1 MKKLLLELS
10 IASLMLTGFAQE
22 QEYTQN
28 DIPVGNRIRANNV
41 SDGDFNA
48 ISSWNEAEYITSDEQ
63 WTKVSMTVLPW
74 ELPST
79 LDTWADTQVRVK
91 TDDSTL
97 TTSAAVGSADS
108 LVNMTLTGLGNST
121 INVKH
126 DFYITGNFW
135 QDGNSVV
142 NISDGA
148 KVSVSQ
154 LGNTLVNVD
163 NSTYILRG
171 SGGDNGGKLYATN
184 GAKIYQESGDMNMN
198 GELDLTDSEFY
209 GKLYFRGN
217 NDNPAIINF
226 TNSTLNASDDG
237 NMLTAYGSSWIA
249 TYSNSVLNN
258 YYTGWKEGAAEGS
271 WRGNSIFFH
280 IGGDAEQI
288 LTFENGTIV
297 NGAGAADG
305 TSYWAM
311 DAETR
316 TLADITDGG
325 NINLGW
331 WELNANSSLTV
342 NLLSGSK
349 LVSRNLEFANA
360 NTNTTAYGEIVWN
373 QSGSEDAITEAVFAG
388 DVNLRL
394 SRAEAGDDA
403 NFRTAINLE
412 GYTSFISRANL
423 NIGGDSA
430 QSGTSTFS
438 MSGSNNWAEFNSIY
452 VRPGKKPDSSDENP
466 SPEEFTSVSTNVS
479 IDISGSNNTLYAR
492 DNLNLSDSS
501 IKEGAVINFSM
512 TGEGNVL
519 NVNNFNV
526 NNQDESLGGTVTAVF
541 RGDNAANKNQIII
554 RSGEMIMQGSQA
566 LDATTN
572 YTFSMQGNTTLN
584 RGDGRG
590 VWLKINEWGGKTYT
604 SNVTFE
610 VKGSGNDIL
619 LSGLEVGKDTDN
631 WDESLGKG
639 TLRIVGGENKIVIK
653 ATDDGHNGFK
663 LNSGGMIEFVVDNTG
678 ITPITNLTFN
688 NNQSNGMMKVDFSNI
703 TTPQEETRYV
713 LFQTSDHNTN
723 VFGELFDVSNPD
735 DVYAHED
742 FVSVILANDD
752 DVYRFALEY
761 TESEEFQ
768 DAEGNNINFMQLV
781 IYYTNSTVVPEPAT
795 YAAIFGALALAFA
808 AYRRRK

>member
-1 MKKLLLELS
+1 MTSMKKLLLELS
-10 IASLMLTGFAQE
+10 VASLSLAGGVAYSQTTEA
-22 QEYTQN
+22 
-28 DIPVGNRIRANNV
+28 DIPVDSRIRANNV
-41 SDGDFNA
+41 SDGDFNSA
-48 ISSWNEAEYITSDEQ
+48 DVWTQYDSGGWNDFTS
-63 WTKVSMTVLPW
+63 TVVPW
-74 ELPST
+74 LYPT
-79 LDTWADTQVRVK
+79 TMDTWADTRVRVK
-91 TDDSTL
+91 MDNSTL
-97 TTSAAVGSADS
+97 TTSAAIGSADS
-108 LVNMTLTGLGNST
+108 LVNMTITGLWNST
-121 INVKH
+121 INVKN

-135 QDGNSVV
+135 QDGNSLI
-142 NISDGA
+142 NMTDGA
-148 KVSVSQ
+148 VVSVSGF
-154 LGNTLVNVD
+154 GNTTQNVD
-163 NSTYILRG
+163 GATFILRG
-171 SGGDNGGKLYATN
+171 GGGDNGGKLYATN
-184 GAKIYQESGDMNMN
+184 GAKIYQESGDLNMN

-258 YYTGWKEGAAEGS
+258 YYTGWKEGSAEGS

-316 TLADITDGG
+316 TLDDITDGG
-325 NINLGW
+325 NVNLGW
-331 WELNANSSLTV
+331 WELNADSSLTV

-349 LVSRNLEFANA
+349 FVSKNLEFANA
-360 NTNTTAYGEIVWN
+360 SSTSTSYGKITWN
-373 QSGSEDAITEAVFAG
+373 QSGSSDAITEAVFSG
-388 DVNLRL
+388 DINLRL
-394 SRAEAGDDA
+394 SKAEMVEDG
-403 NFRTAINLE
+403 NFETTINLG
-412 GYTSFISRANL
+412 GYSKFITRSNI
-423 NIGGDSA
+423 NIGSDDS
-430 QSGTSTFS
+430 QSGTANFLV
-438 MSGSNNWAEFNSIY
+438 SGSNNLAEFNSFY
-452 VRPGKKPDSSDENP
+452 VRLGKNA
-466 SPEEFTSVSTNVS
+466 EEVATIAN
-479 IDISGSNNTLYAR
+479 IDISGSNNTVYAR
-492 DNLNLSDSS
+492 DNFNLSESLL
-501 IKEGAVINFSM
+501 KTGAVINFSM

-526 NNQDESLGGTVTAVF
+526 SNQDESIGGTVTAIF

-554 RSGEMIMQGSQA
+554 RSGEMILQGSQA
-566 LDATTN
+566 LDATTS

-590 VWLKINEWGGKTYT
+590 VWLKIHEWGGKHYT
-604 SNVTFE
+604 SNTTFE
-610 VKGSGNDIL
+610 VKGSGNELL
-619 LSGLEVGKDTDN
+619 LSGLEVGKETDN

-653 ATDDGHNGFK
+653 STDDGHNGFR
-663 LNSGGMIEFVVDNTG
+663 LNSGGMIEFVVDDTG

-688 NNQSNGMMKVDFSNI
+688 NNQSNGMMKIDFSNI

-713 LFQTSDHNTN
+713 LLQTSDHNKN
-723 VFGELFDVSNPD
+723 IFGELFDVSDPEN
-735 DVYAHED
+735 VYEIED
-742 FVSVILANDD
+742 FVSVIMNEDNGVA
-752 DVYRFALEY
+752 YRFALEY
-761 TESEEFQ
+761 NESEEYQ
-768 DAEGNNINFMQLV
+768 NAEGENINFMQLV
-781 IYYTNSTVVPEPAT
+781 VYYTNNIAVPEPST